1 MNKEFHLR
9 ILTETIVFAALSV
22 VLYNIRIY
30 TLPMGG
36 SLTAGSMVPIFWLSL
51 RRGARTGI
59 EAGVVLGFVVM
70 IIEPFLFHPVQVLL
84 DYLIPF
90 GVLGLA
96 GLFRTR
102 PLVGVAVGMS
112 GRFISHFL
120 SGIIFAEIYIPAGEH
135 PVIYSVLYN
144 STYLIPE
151 LIISSVIIYL
161 LAKRK
166 LLEIYL

>member
-1 MNKEFHLR
+1 
-9 ILTETIVFAALSV
+9 
-22 VLYNIRIY
+22 
-30 TLPMGG
+30 MGG